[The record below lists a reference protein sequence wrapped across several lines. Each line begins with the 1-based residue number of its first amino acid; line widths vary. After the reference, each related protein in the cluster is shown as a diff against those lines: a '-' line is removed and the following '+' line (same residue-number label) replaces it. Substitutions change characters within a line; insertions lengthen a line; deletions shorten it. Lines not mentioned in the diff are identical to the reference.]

1 MSVQDI
7 DWLKRRLKIAMLESK
22 LFKIRH
28 DYQLLMLLYLG
39 ARPSPMSRSA
49 LVKKIGCSE
58 VSFRKYYHDLA
69 DQGLI
74 EILTS
79 SSDKR
84 KKSVGLTP
92 VGRALLRQYEK
103 AFHQIARP

>member
-1 MSVQDI
+1 MSLQDV
-7 DWLKRRLKIAMLESK
+7 DWLKRRLKIAMLERK

-28 DYQLLMLLYLG
+28 DYQLLILLYLG
-39 ARPSPMSRSA
+39 ARPSAMSRSS

-74 EILTS
+74 EILQTS
-79 SSDKR
+79 TDKR
-84 KKSVGLTP
+84 KKNIGLTS
-92 VGRALLRQYEK
+92 VGRALLREYEK
-103 AFHQIARP
+103 AVHQIARP